1 MSKKQLL
8 KEKIMIEEKIKEYEK
23 KLKEIEDATRNEN
36 SINEEEKPMPLYFN
50 KITHKNLNRELSK
63 QYTKM
68 LINKVKNRSNK
79 LKSEKLIES
88 TENIIIKKEVTE
100 EIEIPSFEYDNMPPL
115 EYDDIP
121 SLEYA

>member
-8 KEKIMIEEKIKEYEK
+8 KEKIMIEEKIKECEK

-50 KITHKNLNRELSK
+50 TITHKNLNREQSK

-68 LINKVKNRSNK
+68 LINKLKNRSNK
-79 LKSEKLIES
+79 LKEKFTET
-88 TENIIIKKEVTE
+88 TENVTIKKEVIE
-100 EIEIPSFEYDNMPPL
+100 EIEIPSFEYDDMPPL
-115 EYDDIP
+115 EYDDMP